1 MELYRLAFVMH
12 EPCYDTE
19 DKYLAEVPALP
30 GCRAWGDTPAEAVEY
45 LRSVAGAFIESYI
58 EHNDELPAA
67 VKAAALNGD
76 VPQELV
82 VAA

>member
-1 MELYRLAFVMH
+1 MGLYRLAFVMH

-19 DKYLAEVPALP
+19 DKYLAEIPALP
-30 GCRAWGDTPAEAVEY
+30 GCQAWGNTPAEAIEY
-45 LRSVAGAFIESYI
+45 LRSVAAAFIESHI

-67 VKAAALNGD
+67 VKATALQGNTA
-76 VPQELV
+76 QELV

>member
-19 DKYLAEVPALP
+19 DKYLAEIPDLP

-45 LRSVAGAFIESYI
+45 LRSVAAAFIESYV

-76 VPQELV
+76 VPLELV

>member
-45 LRSVAGAFIESYI
+45 LRSVAAAFIESYV

-67 VKAAALNGD
+67 VQAAALNGD
-76 VPQELV
+76 IPQELV

>member
-19 DKYLAEVPALP
+19 DKYLAEIPALP

-45 LRSVAGAFIESYI
+45 LRSVAAAFIESYI
-58 EHNDELPAA
+58 EHGDELPPA
-67 VKAAALNGD
+67 VKAAARR
-76 VPQELV
+76 
-82 VAA
+82 